1 MWLREA
7 GSRGTVRLNETGK
20 QNKARAGGEDGA
32 GRVHWAA
39 SALRGEGRLA
49 MTALTALTAQS
60 VNTESRGFY
69 QKMVKTVHFMLL
81 FYHVKESEEIG
92 RVY

>member
-1 MWLREA
+1 M
-7 GSRGTVRLNETGK
+7 RLNETGK

-49 MTALTALTAQS
+49 MTALTAQS